1 VTGVF
6 VRVRAGGEHY
16 ALPVER
22 VLEVGALGEV
32 TPVPGAPPAVIGVRN
47 LRGQIIPVVDLA
59 ELLGLDAA
67 TERSSVVVA
76 DVGGGRTGLA
86 VESVEDVG
94 ELPPPS
100 ESTDAK
106 HLTGAAL
113 VDGVLV
119 GLVDLDSAVAA
130 LADGAGA

>member
-32 TPVPGAPPAVIGVRN
+32 TPVPSAPPAVIGVRN
-47 LRGQIIPVVDLA
+47 LRGQIIPVLDLA
-59 ELLGLDAA
+59 ELFGLDAA
-67 TERSSVVVA
+67 IERSSVVVT
-76 DVGGGRTGLA
+76 DVGGRTGLA
-86 VESVEDVG
+86 VESVDDVG
-94 ELPPPS
+94 ELPAPT

-119 GLVDLDSAVAA
+119 GLVDLDSAVAS
-130 LADGAGA
+130 LAGGAGA